1 MPNAPEDAKG
11 ARPIIACFT
20 NFKVSH
26 LIFIQNLVT
35 VFGQK
40 RMLWGVDLRCMKC
53 LGPGEC
59 FEAVKVSEGVPGDL
73 HH

>member
-26 LIFIQNLVT
+26 LNFLQHLVL
-35 VFGQK
+35 GQK
-40 RMLWGVDLRCMKC
+40 GMLWGVDLRCMKC
-53 LGPGEC
+53 LGSGEC
-59 FEAVKVSEGVPGDL
+59 SEAVKVSEGVPGDL